1 MPKQKKRSVKPL
13 TGEQLLTKIKQLDHL
28 SREEKAKACGYY
40 SFDPDGSERL
50 NVMAFL
56 NAILDAEGMDLDA
69 KSNQNGSGTT
79 GRQPSY
85 IVSVQTNGNLLV
97 GSAYTKQME
106 LNPGDTFEIALGRKH
121 IHLTKVDTDR

>member
-1 MPKQKKRSVKPL
+1 MPKLKEPSVKPL
-13 TGEQLLTKIKQLDHL
+13 TGEKLLTKIKQLDHL
-28 SREEKAKACGYY
+28 SREEKAKACGYF

-56 NAILDAEGMDLDA
+56 NAVLDAEGVNLDA
-69 KSNQNGSGTT
+69 MPNQNGSGTS

-85 IVSVQTNGNLLV
+85 MVSVQTNGNLLV

-106 LNPGDTFEIALGRKH
+106 LNPGDTFEVTLGRKH
-121 IHLTKVDTDR
+121 IHLTKVEADD

>member
-1 MPKQKKRSVKPL
+1 MSKQKNTSGKPL
-13 TGEQLLTKIKQLDHL
+13 TGKELLTKVKQLDQL

-40 SFDPDGSERL
+40 SYDPDGSERL

-56 NAILDAEGMDLDA
+56 NAILEAEGIDLDA

-85 IVSVQTNGNLLV
+85 MVSVQTNGNLLV
-97 GSAYTKQME
+97 GAAYTKQME
-106 LNPGDTFEIALGRKH
+106 LTPGDTFEVALGRKH
-121 IHLTKVDTDR
+121 IHLTKIEADS

>member
-1 MPKQKKRSVKPL
+1 MPKQKTQSNKPL
-13 TGEQLLTKIKQLDHL
+13 TGEKLLSKIKQLDHL

-56 NAILDAEGMDLDA
+56 NAILDAEGVNLDA
-69 KSNQNGSGTT
+69 KVSQNGSSTT

-85 IVSVQTNGNLLV
+85 TVSVQTNGNLLV
-97 GSAYTKQME
+97 GAAYTKQME

-121 IHLTKVDTDR
+121 IHLTKIEAKG

>member
-1 MPKQKKRSVKPL
+1 MPKQKKQTVEPL
-13 TGEQLLTKIKQLDHL
+13 TGEKLLAKIKELDQL

-56 NAILDAEGMDLDA
+56 NAVLDAEGVDLDA
-69 KSNQNGSGTT
+69 QPTNGSGTS

-85 IVSVQTNGNLLV
+85 MISVQTNGNLLV
-97 GSAYTKQME
+97 GAAYTKQME
-106 LNPGDTFEIALGRKH
+106 LTPGDKFEVSLGRKH
-121 IHLTKVDTDR
+121 IHLTKIEADD